1 MKAIQPHPHRV
12 ALPSAHPR
20 PRAPPRPSSHP
31 SPAALSPARSAAR
44 RLPAQPAALQPR
56 VMPAERSTAPLQPP
70 RPPRTALTPLRGSH
84 VPQCARLSSAAALA
98 ESAKQPRKALP
109 FSATSSC
116 LGTESSSRV
125 PAQPRSAL
133 HGITRAIPT
142 NSCRRGARR
151 ASAAAPRAP
160 PVPSWC
166 FPLQYVGF
174 FLMGWLEKDTRSAAE
189 CSDKSDIPKGPRE
202 GEKWGG
208 KSSGITRT
216 NGKSCSK
223 KKNPLGQ
230 DRGRGTG
237 WERTPQPGWQRAEG
251 ALSCTGQRL
260 PCIQRSTAEQRRASA
275 PPFCRRGA
283 LSTGGTRSC
292 CSASRGGPR
301 KWPKGRN
308 SSTVG
313 MG

>member
-1 MKAIQPHPHRV
+1 M
-12 ALPSAHPR
+12 
-20 PRAPPRPSSHP
+20 SHP
-31 SPAALSPARSAAR
+31 NKQLQAWSPSGFRSC
-44 RLPAQPAALQPR
+44 
-56 VMPAERSTAPLQPP
+56 PP
-70 RPPRTALTPLRGSH
+70 CSSCSQL
-84 VPQCARLSSAAALA
+84 VLSS
-98 ESAKQPRKALP
+98 
-109 FSATSSC
+109 T
-116 LGTESSSRV
+116 
-125 PAQPRSAL
+125 
-133 HGITRAIPT
+133 I
-142 NSCRRGARR
+142 CR
-151 ASAAAPRAP
+151 
-160 PVPSWC
+160 
-166 FPLQYVGF
+166 LF
-174 FLMGWLEKDTRSAAE
+174 FLTGWLEKDTRSAAQ
-189 CSDKSDIPKGPRE
+189 CSDKSDIPKAPRE

-230 DRGRGTG
+230 GRGRGTG

>member
-1 MKAIQPHPHRV
+1 MCCAETSHPAEKQRVSRLHLGNQENGEVREGLLVSSRSTALTAAAWGHEIPFFSPPSPPFGGGSPHHLLSARRKFGPWLSFPQHRTVGLRGGRTLKAIQPHPHRV

-133 HGITRAIPT
+133 HGIT
-142 NSCRRGARR
+142 
-151 ASAAAPRAP
+151 
-160 PVPSWC
+160 
-166 FPLQYVGF
+166 
-174 FLMGWLEKDTRSAAE
+174 
-189 CSDKSDIPKGPRE
+189 
-202 GEKWGG
+202 
-208 KSSGITRT
+208 
-216 NGKSCSK
+216 
-223 KKNPLGQ
+223 
-230 DRGRGTG
+230 
-237 WERTPQPGWQRAEG
+237 
-251 ALSCTGQRL
+251 
-260 PCIQRSTAEQRRASA
+260 
-275 PPFCRRGA
+275 
-283 LSTGGTRSC
+283 
-292 CSASRGGPR
+292 
-301 KWPKGRN
+301 
-308 SSTVG
+308 
-313 MG
+313 